1 MAAIAKKQI
10 KTAILAVIW
19 LLTAQ
24 ASPQYFGQN
33 KVQYQTFDFKEMKTD
48 NLRILYYPSQEE
60 AARRAALMLER
71 WYARLR
77 EIFEK
82 PLSENQPII
91 LYANHA
97 EFQQTNAIGGL
108 ISQSTGGVT
117 EGLMNRVVVPLTG
130 INSENDHVLGHEL
143 VHAFHYEMIRGSEGG
158 LSRANEIPLWFIEG
172 MSEYLSLGPMDG
184 FTAMWMRDAVLHDD
198 IPTFEQLRNPYHYFP
213 YRFGHAIWAF
223 LAGEYGDQTVY
234 NLFNG
239 VLRHGWYP
247 AFRRVLS
254 SSSDSISVKWAQA
267 LKNHFEPALEGRTP
281 VSETGHEI
289 ISGDKMNLVPSVS
302 PDGNL
307 LAFMSTKD
315 IFDIDLFLADAR
327 SGKVIRKLLS
337 SQNNRHFD
345 ALRFINSSGA
355 WSPDSRQIAVVVFR
369 NGRNEIAIVDVENGR
384 VKKKIALDEVDEI
397 TGICWSSDGRRIA
410 AAGTRGGIGDL
421 FLYDFND
428 GSTVKLTESRYSAL
442 QPVFS
447 PDGSAIAFVTDMGPL
462 TNFDSLTFGPMKIA
476 LLSLEDHQIRL
487 ISIADWARHINPQF
501 SPCGR
506 YLFMVADPDGVSDIY
521 RYTFE
526 DGEVRRVT
534 NVVTGISGL
543 SSLTP
548 AISLSKESGEM
559 VFTVFNKRSYE
570 IRGLTPSQLAGQPFT
585 IGVSDDISNDF
596 TAGSSDYISED
607 FSHYKRVTGLRSEP
621 AIERKAVVD
630 KYLNT
635 PGFGLPQTAEFPVTD
650 YMPRFRLL
658 YIGQIYAGMAA
669 DRYGVGVAGG
679 ASFLFSDLLGD
690 HVLGISAQINGG
702 ISDVGAQVVYIN
714 RHQRPGWGV
723 ALSRIP
729 YYSGWIQHESAADTA
744 IYKIIEQRV
753 FENRI
758 STFAEYPLTLTKRME
773 TGVGYI
779 RYSYDYN
786 AEHAKYKDGRL
797 VAAGSASVD
806 EPNSLNLIQTN
817 AAFVGDASNFGF
829 TAPVAGYRYRLEVEP
844 TFGNLAFMGALA
856 DYRRYHFRNP
866 LTFAWRL
873 LHYGRYFGDSET
885 ERLTPLFLG
894 FETWV
899 RGYSLYSLLRSG
911 YVGADLNDCP
921 EITTLIGSRIAV
933 ASVEL
938 RLPLVGTEQF
948 GILNFPYL
956 PTDILAFV
964 DAGAAWTKEQTPEF
978 HWTRRDAFDRTPIV
992 SAGLSTRTNLLG
1004 LLILQIYYAYP
1015 FQHPEHRMRWGFF
1028 IAPGW

>member
-1 MAAIAKKQI
+1 MTAMIKRQI
-10 KTAILAVIW
+10 KKAILALIW
-19 LLTAQ
+19 LFTA
-24 ASPQYFGQN
+24 AVNSQYFGQN
-33 KVQYQTFDFKEMKTD
+33 KVQYQTFDFKEIKTD

-60 AARRAALMLER
+60 AALRAALMLER

-143 VHAFHYEMIRGSEGG
+143 VHAFHYEMIRSTEAG
-158 LSRANEIPLWFIEG
+158 LARANDIPLWFIEG
-172 MSEYLSLGPMDG
+172 MSEYLSLGPADG

-198 IPTFEQLRNPYHYFP
+198 IPTFQQLTNPYQYFP

-223 LAGEYGDQTVY
+223 MAGEYGDQTVY

-239 VLRHGWYP
+239 VLRHGWFP
-247 AFRRVLS
+247 AYRRVLS
-254 SSSDSISVKWAQA
+254 SSADSVSAKWVQT
-267 LKNHFEPALEGRTP
+267 LRDHFEPTLLGRTP
-281 VSETGHEI
+281 VGETGYEI

-302 PDGNL
+302 PNGNL

-355 WSPDSRQIAVVVFR
+355 WSHDSRLLAVVVFK

-384 VKKKIALDEVDEI
+384 VKQTVALDKVDEI
-397 TGICWSSDGRRIA
+397 TGICWSSDGKWLA

-421 FLYDFND
+421 FLYDFHKD
-428 GSTVKLTESRYSAL
+428 STIKLTDGRYSAL
-442 QPVFS
+442 QPTFS
-447 PDGSAIAFVTDMGPL
+447 PDGSTIAFVTDMGSL
-462 TNFDSLTFGPMKIA
+462 TNFNNLTFGPMKIA
-476 LLSLEDHQIRL
+476 LLSLEDSQIKTV
-487 ISIADWARHINPQF
+487 SIADWARHINPQF

-506 YLFMVADPDGVSDIY
+506 YLFMTADPDGVSDIY
-521 RYTFE
+521 RYTLE
-526 DGEVRRVT
+526 NGEVRRVT

-570 IRGLTPSQLAGQPFT
+570 IRGLAPSELTGEPFT
-585 IGVSDDISNDF
+585 INNLGDVSCD
-596 TAGSSDYISED
+596 TSDEAFSE
-607 FSHYKRVTGLRSEP
+607 YKRVISLRPKP
-621 AIERKAVVD
+621 APERKVIVD

-635 PGFGLPQTAEFPVTD
+635 PSFGLPPEADFPITD
-650 YMPRFRLL
+650 YRPSFRLL

-690 HVLGISAQINGG
+690 HILGLSAQINGG
-702 ISDVGAQVVYIN
+702 FSDIGAQVVYIN
-714 RHQRPGWGV
+714 RRQRPGWGL
-723 ALSRIP
+723 ALSRVP
-729 YYSGWIQHESAADTA
+729 FYSGWIQYENSADTSLYT
-744 IYKIIEQRV
+744 ITEQRV
-753 FENRI
+753 YENRI
-758 STFAEYPLTLTKRME
+758 AAFAEYPLSLTRRVE
-773 TGVGYI
+773 AGAGYL
-779 RYSYDYN
+779 RYSYDYR
-786 AEHAKYKDGRL
+786 AEHVKYRDGKFIGS
-797 VAAGSASVD
+797 GSANVD
-806 EPNSLNLIQTN
+806 EPTSLNLIQTN
-817 AAFVGDASNFGF
+817 AALVGDASNFGF

-844 TFGNLAFMGALA
+844 TFGNLTFIGALA

-866 LTFAWRL
+866 FTFAWRL

-894 FETWV
+894 YETWV

-911 YVGADLNDCP
+911 YIGADLNDCP
-921 EITTLIGSRIAV
+921 EITTLIGSRIGV
-933 ASVEL
+933 ASIEL

-956 PTDILAFV
+956 PTDILAFA
-964 DAGAAWTKEQTPEF
+964 DAGVAWTEDQAPAF
-978 HWTRRDAFDRTPIV
+978 HWRRRDAFDRTPIF
-992 SAGLSTRTNLLG
+992 SASLSTRTNLLG

-1015 FQHPEHRMRWGFF
+1015 FQHPERRMRWGFF

>member
-1 MAAIAKKQI
+1 MTRQRI
-10 KTAILAVIW
+10 KTAALALIW
-19 LLTAQ
+19 LFTA
-24 ASPQYFGQN
+24 AAWPQYFGQN
-33 KVQYQTFDFKEMKTD
+33 KVQYQTFDFKEMRTD

-60 AARRAALMLER
+60 AAFRAALMLER

-130 INSENDHVLGHEL
+130 IHSENDHILGHEL
-143 VHAFHYEMIRGSEGG
+143 VHAFHYEMMRSAEAGMA
-158 LSRANEIPLWFIEG
+158 RMNEIPLWFIEG
-172 MSEYLSLGPMDG
+172 MSEYLSLGSMDG

-198 IPTFEQLRNPYHYFP
+198 IPSFQQLMNPYQYFP

-223 LAGEYGDQTVY
+223 LTGVYGDQTVY
-234 NLFNG
+234 NLFNAA
-239 VLRHGWYP
+239 LRHGWFP
-247 AFRRVLS
+247 AYRRALS
-254 SSSDSISVKWAQA
+254 SSADSVSAKWTQA
-267 LKNHFEPALEGRTP
+267 LKSHFEPTLEGRTL
-281 VSETGHEI
+281 VNEI
-289 ISGDKMNLVPSVS
+289 GYQIINSDNMNLVPSIS

-315 IFDIDLFLADAR
+315 IFDIDLFLADAH
-327 SGKVIRKLLS
+327 SGKIIRKLLS

-355 WSPDSRQIAVVVFR
+355 WSPDSRQLAVVVFR
-369 NGRNEIAIVDVENGR
+369 NGRNEIAIVNAENGR
-384 VKKKIALDEVDEI
+384 VKQTIKLDDADEI
-397 TGICWSSDGRRIA
+397 TGICWSYDGKRLA
-410 AAGTRGGIGDL
+410 AAGTKGGIGDL
-421 FLYDFND
+421 FLYDFHENK
-428 GSTVKLTESRYSAL
+428 TIKLTDGRYSVL
-442 QPVFS
+442 QPAFS
-447 PDGSAIAFVTDMGPL
+447 PDGSTVAFVTDMGPL
-462 TNFDSLTFGPMKIA
+462 TNLDSLAFGPMKIA
-476 LLSLEDHQIRL
+476 LLTLADSQIKL

-521 RYTFE
+521 RYTLE
-526 DGEVRRVT
+526 SGEVRRVT
-534 NVVTGISGL
+534 NVVTGVSGL

-548 AISLSKESGEM
+548 AISLSKETGEM
-559 VFTVFNKRSYE
+559 VFTIFNRRSYE
-570 IRGLTPSQLAGQPFT
+570 IRGLAPSELIGSPFT
-585 IGVSDDISNDF
+585 IDNSSGLSADSSNDF
-596 TAGSSDYISED
+596 TEYQRVIS
-607 FSHYKRVTGLRSEP
+607 LRPKP
-621 AIERKAVVD
+621 APERKVTVD
-630 KYLNT
+630 KYLDT
-635 PGFGLPQTAEFPVTD
+635 PGFGLPQAADYPTAGYKPS
-650 YMPRFRLL
+650 FRLL

-679 ASFLFSDLLGD
+679 ASFLFTDLLGD
-690 HVLGISAQINGG
+690 HLLGISAQINGG
-702 ISDVGAQVVYIN
+702 FSDIGAQAVYIN
-714 RHQRPGWGV
+714 RRQRPGWGL

-729 YYSGWIQHESAADTA
+729 YYSGWIQHEAVSDTS
-744 IYKIIEQRV
+744 IYTIIEQRV
-753 FENRI
+753 FENKI
-758 STFAEYPLTLTKRME
+758 SAFAEYPLSLTKRME
-773 TGVGYI
+773 AGVGYV

-786 AEHAKYKDGRL
+786 AEHAIYRDGKFIDR
-797 VAAGSASVD
+797 GGASVN
-806 EPNSLNLIQTN
+806 EPTSLNLVQTN
-817 AAFVGDASNFGF
+817 AAFVGDASYFGF
-829 TAPVAGYRYRLEVEP
+829 TAPIAGQRYRMEVEP
-844 TFGNLAFMGALA
+844 TFGNLTFIGALA
-856 DYRRYHFRNP
+856 DYRRYHFKNP

-873 LHYGRYFGDSET
+873 LHYGRYLGDSET

-899 RGYSLYSLLRSG
+899 RGYNLYSLLRSG
-911 YVGADLNDCP
+911 QIGADLNDCP
-921 EITTLIGSRIAV
+921 EINTLIGSRIGV

-938 RLPLVGTEQF
+938 RLPLIGTEQF

-956 PTDILAFV
+956 PTDVLAFV
-964 DAGAAWTKEQTPEF
+964 DAGVAWTADQPPEF
-978 HWTRRDAFDRTPIV
+978 HWKRRDAFDRTPIV
-992 SAGLSTRTNLLG
+992 SAGLSTRTNLFG